1 MLNKKEFEDMRKEYH
16 DNDVLREDLIKRCRD
31 LLKTSKQLIYA
42 VHKEDLKSAEQYSK
56 SALQITKEL
65 KEIARK
71 SPQLE
76 FSGAYRE
83 AFAEYIEAELY
94 HHFVKNKRIPSYK
107 TLGVDSES
115 YLMGLSDL
123 TGELVRKAVF
133 LAGKGKVNE
142 VLQIRDL
149 IDDIYGEMLGF
160 DLRNSELRK
169 KFDSIKYNLR
179 KLEDLVLDLKL
190 KKR

>member
-1 MLNKKEFEDMRKEYH
+1 MLNTKEFEDMRKEYH
-16 DNDVLREDLIKRCRD
+16 QNDKFREDLIKRARD
-31 LLKTSKQLIYA
+31 LLKTAKQMIYA
-42 VHKEDLKSAEQYSK
+42 VHKEDLKTAEGHSK
-56 SALQITKEL
+56 YALQIAKEL
-65 KEIARK
+65 KEIAKK
-71 SPQLE
+71 SPSLE

-94 HHFVKNKRIPSYK
+94 YHYVKNGKIPSYK
-107 TLGVDSES
+107 TLNVDSEL

-133 LAGKGKVNE
+133 LAGKCKVNE
-142 VLQIRDL
+142 VIKIKDL
-149 IDDIYGEMLGF
+149 VDAIYGEMLGF

-179 KLEDLVLDLKL
+179 KLEDLVLDLQIN
-190 KKR
+190 KR